1 MLLPIITWLAYATVS
16 YLAWPVWFH
25 RRYGRSAFAGRFP
38 PTNRYGW
45 VDLGLAACLLGY
57 SAWIA
62 LGPPASPMFDGRGL
76 WIGLGVFA
84 AGAALRAWAVVT
96 LGPNWRIGQDED
108 DPDAAY
114 VATGPYRFLHHPIN
128 TALVLVAIGQALMT
142 GLDARSIFLLSFST
156 AYLLIQARAEERH
169 WRRRRGAAGRA

>member
-16 YLAWPVWFH
+16 YLAWPAWF
-25 RRYGRSAFAGRFP
+25 RWRYGRSAFAGHFP
-38 PTNRYGW
+38 PATRYEW
-45 VDLGLAACLLGY
+45 VDLGLAACLLAY

-96 LGPNWRIGQDED
+96 LGPNWRIGQDEN